1 MILLKKLWETVTIR
15 DSESYLDIEYTDWNR
30 KTGGNNM
37 KLKTL
42 KKCCAVVTL
51 AAMSMG
57 MLAGCGG
64 QSDAE
69 TKKIGIVK
77 LVTHTAADTAS
88 EGFKQA
94 LADNGFVEGE
104 NIKFMEQNGQ
114 NEQSN
119 LQSIAQNFINE
130 EVDLI
135 CAVSTSTAQVMA
147 AATSDIPIVGTAI
160 TNYEEAKLV
169 KSNDAPGYN
178 VTGTSDQNPIERQG
192 ELIVELV
199 PDVKSVGIVYNASE
213 VNSQLQV
220 AHMRA
225 YLATKDVAVVES
237 AFSDINNMQQAT
249 EALVGKVEAIFLPTD
264 NTVASAIPQVVT
276 IAEQA
281 KLPVICGADTMV
293 EAGGTATYGID
304 YYNLGYK
311 TGEMAVKILNGEAE
325 PSTMPIEYANE
336 DELTLVINKEEA
348 DLIGLEIPQELLDSA
363 KIVETK

>member
-1 MILLKKLWETVTIR
+1 
-15 DSESYLDIEYTDWNR
+15 
-30 KTGGNNM
+30 M
-37 KLKTL
+37 KFKTL
-42 KKCCAVVTL
+42 RKCCAVVTM
-51 AAMSMG
+51 AAMAAG
-57 MLAGCGG
+57 MLTGCGG
-64 QSDAE
+64 QTEAE
-69 TKKIGIVK
+69 SYKIGIVK

-104 NIKFMEQNGQ
+104 NIEFLEQNGQ

-119 LQSIAQNFINE
+119 LQNIAQNFISE
-130 EVDLI
+130 DVDLI

-160 TNYEEAKLV
+160 TNYEESKLV
-169 KSNDAPGYN
+169 KSNEEPGYN

-192 ELIVELV
+192 ELIIKLV
-199 PDVKSVGIVYNASE
+199 PDVKSVGVVYNASE
-213 VNSQLQV
+213 INSQLQV

-225 YLATKDVAVVES
+225 YLATKGVTVVE
-237 AFSDINNMQQAT
+237 APFSDINHMQQVT
-249 EALVGKVEAIFLPTD
+249 ESLVGNVEAIFLPTD

-276 IAEQA
+276 IAEKA
-281 KLPVICGADTMV
+281 NLPVICGADTMV

-311 TGEMAVKILNGEAE
+311 TGEMAVKILKGEAE
-325 PSTMPIEYANE
+325 PATMPIEYANE
-336 DELTLVINKEEA
+336 DELALVINKGEA
-348 DLIGLEIPQELLDSA
+348 DLIGLEIPQELLESA

>member
-1 MILLKKLWETVTIR
+1 MKF
-15 DSESYLDIEYTDWNR
+15 
-30 KTGGNNM
+30 KT
-37 KLKTL
+37 TL
-42 KKCCAVVTL
+42 KKCCAVVTMAAL
-51 AAMSMG
+51 ATG
-57 MLAGCGG
+57 MMAGCGG
-64 QSDAE
+64 GQNEAE
-69 TKKIGIVK
+69 SHKIGIVK
-77 LVTHTAADTAS
+77 LVTHTAADTATD
-88 EGFKQA
+88 GFKQA

-104 NIKFMEQNGQ
+104 NLEILEQNGQ

-169 KSNDAPGYN
+169 KSNEEPGYN

-192 ELIVELV
+192 ELIIELV

-220 AHMRA
+220 AHMKT

-311 TGEMAVKILNGEAE
+311 TGEMAVKILNGDAE